1 MGFIPRKESAMK
13 IKVNVEIYD
22 EAGKLLSTQ
31 AKELLGLP
39 DQIGMGGDS
48 GYGIPESQ
56 AVEQTIQKAVLEAQA
71 QNGFFKM

>member
-1 MGFIPRKESAMK
+1 MK

-22 EAGKLLSTQ
+22 DAGKLLSNQ

-48 GYGIPESQ
+48 GYGIMESQ
-56 AVEQTIQKAVLEAQA
+56 AVEKTIQKAVLEAQA

>member
-1 MGFIPRKESAMK
+1 MK

-22 EAGKLLSTQ
+22 DAGTLLSTQ

-48 GYGIPESQ
+48 GYGIGESQ

-71 QNGFFKM
+71 RNGFFKM

>member
-1 MGFIPRKESAMK
+1 MK
-13 IKVNVEIYD
+13 VKVNIEIYD
-22 EAGKLLSTQ
+22 EAGKLLSSQ

-56 AVEQTIQKAVLEAQA
+56 VVDQTIQKAVVEAQA
-71 QNGFFKM
+71 RNGFFKM